1 MPLRIT
7 SGRPSPGGTLRTDA
21 VYCQRLSRRVL
32 TAFTHLREAIAS
44 AIYRP
49 CLQLPLRRPLGP
61 PDPGAPPCTRQ
72 RRLPVTAGDRHRR
85 CVGSC
90 TEIGFGAFQS
100 VAPALGVEVSS
111 IGMSATREIESA
123 LATLARAP
131 NAGLIVTDSASAQL
145 YRELII
151 TLADRHKLPAPGTMP
166 SAPGIACV
174 MDRCSTQRAPLFT
187 ARRSGHSRP
196 RKCLRNGRL
205 AARDDR
211 ARNAGQERKAGDKDG
226 WRLTCD
232 LLEIIEVELG
242 KLKEPNH
249 RHRRLLRARRERPR
263 SRAADQRDD
272 LAPLH
277 AIHAGSLSAVR
288 AANHHTSKATVMRRR
303 FAASPVCRWKG
314 RPVLGADLNSS
325 CVQGD
330 AVTSKGR
337 DARFKKVE

>member
-1 MPLRIT
+1 M
-7 SGRPSPGGTLRTDA
+7 
-21 VYCQRLSRRVL
+21 
-32 TAFTHLREAIAS
+32 
-44 AIYRP
+44 YRP

-242 KLKEPNH
+242 KLKEPITGIAGCCARAASGH
-249 RHRRLLRARRERPR
+249 AAALPISAMTLRRFMLYMRAHSPPCAPPTTIPARRP
-263 SRAADQRDD
+263 
-272 LAPLH
+272 
-277 AIHAGSLSAVR
+277 
-288 AANHHTSKATVMRRR
+288 
-303 FAASPVCRWKG
+303 
-314 RPVLGADLNSS
+314 
-325 CVQGD
+325 
-330 AVTSKGR
+330 
-337 DARFKKVE
+337 